1 MPIRKRI
8 GIHSRRTPNP
18 DGTSDGRLG
27 AFSQCTRTALVIL
40 KSPPLRPKAPCIPPN
55 HQRFLHANNSRVR
68 LGKEIVWSGHSCPL
82 C

>member
-1 MPIRKRI
+1 MPIRKADRY
-8 GIHSRRTPNP
+8 TQPKDPYP

-68 LGKEIVWSGHSCPL
+68 LGK
-82 C
+82 